1 MIEDI
6 SLHIKD
12 ENQIPLVIGELGINH
27 QGSIELAR
35 ELIKGA
41 AAAGVHAIKFQYR
54 NLLKSYISGSN
65 EIGDEILRSEIER
78 NFLTVD
84 SILTLTSQAHDL
96 GLWVGISFFI
106 VEDCEDFGNQINDFD
121 FYKVPSMELTNSEL
135 ITFLVSTN
143 KPVLISTGAHWEYE
157 IEKAFESIPG
167 ENWFPLHC
175 VSNYPVAPHNSN
187 LWYISHLRERWNRP
201 VGYSSHESDWEYVLL
216 SLKYS
221 PRIIERHLTLDKS
234 LPGLDQT
241 TSSDLR
247 DFTKLMKMLKATS
260 RHYLMSINGK
270 IPNQGELLNRQ
281 NLGRSFY
288 FTEAQ
293 SSGQL
298 LDEKTLVYRAPQ
310 VGISKSDLKCIP
322 SKMLLE
328 NGFQDSPLL
337 NSHFYPRT
345 NLLPEEIEFA
355 NNFGLALPVRLHD
368 FEQIQNEIPLN
379 ALELHLSYSEVDRL
393 FEFKDAFKSKKLS
406 LHLPDYINSLQLI
419 DPISDNPEI
428 STRSWEIIDN
438 AVNFVSHIQEKHGYE
453 LLIVGSFPIRAQL
466 SRDMYFDKYSSIQS
480 ELKDLGVT
488 MTMQWLPPF
497 AWYFG
502 GSEQLEIL
510 NSVEDLDFVNKYEI
524 DLCMDISH
532 LLLGSNYFKFNSQDF
547 LEILRDRIR
556 FFHISDAVGIDGE
569 GSHFD
574 LTDLKKVELF
584 NSVLGIEG
592 RKTIEVWQGHF
603 DHFNGFKR
611 AIRDL
616 YAMRLG
622 DVYAKK

>member
-1 MIEDI
+1 MIKDI
-6 SLHIKD
+6 SLFIKD
-12 ENQIPLVIGELGINH
+12 EKQIPLVIGELGINH
-27 QGSIELAR
+27 QGSIEMAR
-35 ELIKGA
+35 ELIRGA

-54 NLLKSYISGSN
+54 NLLKSYSSGSK
-65 EIGDEILRSEIER
+65 EIGDEILKSEIER
-78 NFLTVD
+78 NFLKVE
-84 SILTLTSQAHDL
+84 SILTLTSEAQDL

-106 VEDCEDFGNQINDFD
+106 VEDCEDFGNHIDKFD
-121 FYKVPSMELTNSEL
+121 FYKVPSVELTNSEL
-135 ITFLVSTN
+135 ITFLVSRN
-143 KPVLISTGAHWEYE
+143 KPVLISTGAHWESE
-157 IEKAFESIPG
+157 IETVFGGIPG

-187 LWYISHLRERWNRP
+187 LSYISHLRERWNRP

-216 SLKYS
+216 SLKYR

-241 TSSDLR
+241 TSSDLS
-247 DFTKLMKMLKATS
+247 DFTKLMKMLESNSQDFFVS
-260 RHYLMSINGK
+260 RNGR

-288 FTEAQ
+288 FTKAQ
-293 SSGQL
+293 SAGEF
-298 LDEKTLVYRAPQ
+298 LDEKTLVYRSPQ
-310 VGISKSDLKCIP
+310 VGIDKLALKSIS

-345 NLLPEEIEFA
+345 TLLPEEIEFA
-355 NNFGLALPVRLHD
+355 NNFDLALPVRLHD
-368 FEQIQNEIPLN
+368 FEQVQNEIPLN

-393 FEFKDAFKSKKLS
+393 VDFKDKFRTKRLS

-419 DPISDNPEI
+419 DPISDHLEI
-428 STRSWEIIDN
+428 ATRSRDIIDK
-438 AVNFVSHIQEKHGYE
+438 AVKFVSHIQEKHGYE
-453 LLIVGSFPIRAQL
+453 VLIVGSFPVRSQL
-466 SRDMYFDKYSSIQS
+466 SREMYFDRYSSIQS
-480 ELKDLGVT
+480 KLKDLGIT
-488 MTMQWLPPF
+488 LTMQWLPPF

-502 GSEQLEIL
+502 GSEQLKIL
-510 NSVEDLDFVNKYEI
+510 NSAEDMDFVNKYEI

-532 LLLGSNYFKFNSQDF
+532 LLLGSNYFNFDPQDF
-547 LEILRDRIR
+547 LQILRERIR
-556 FFHISDAVGIDGE
+556 FFHISDAIGIDGE

-574 LTDLKKVELF
+574 LTDVRKVELF
-584 NSVLGIEG
+584 NGVLDFEG

-603 DHFNGFKR
+603 DHCNGFKR
-611 AIRDL
+611 AIKDL
-616 YAMRLG
+616 YSMRLG

>member
-1 MIEDI
+1 VVEDI
-6 SLHIKD
+6 SIFIKD

-27 QGSIELAR
+27 QGSIEMAR
-35 ELIKGA
+35 ELIRGA

-54 NLLKSYISGSN
+54 NLLKSYSSGSN
-65 EIGDEILRSEIER
+65 EIGDEILKSEIER
-78 NFLTVD
+78 NFLKVE
-84 SILTLTSQAHDL
+84 SILTLTSEAQDL

-106 VEDCEDFGNQINDFD
+106 VEDCEDFGNQINEFD
-121 FYKVPSMELTNSEL
+121 FYKIPSVELTNSEL

-157 IEKAFESIPG
+157 IERAFDGIPG

-187 LWYISHLRERWNRP
+187 LSYISHLRERWSRP
-201 VGYSSHESDWEYVLL
+201 VGYSSHESDWEYALL
-216 SLKYS
+216 SLKYG

-234 LPGLDQT
+234 LPGLDQSS
-241 TSSDLR
+241 SSDLS
-247 DFTKLMKMLKATS
+247 DFTKLMKMLKSTS
-260 RHYLMSINGK
+260 QDFIMPSNGR

-298 LDEKTLVYRAPQ
+298 LHEKTLVYRAPQ
-310 VGISKSDLKCIP
+310 VGIDKSALKSIP

-328 NGFQDSPLL
+328 DGFQDSPLL
-337 NSHFYPRT
+337 YSHFYPRT
-345 NLLPEEIEFA
+345 KLLPEEIEFA

-368 FEQIQNEIPLN
+368 FEQVQNEIPLD

-393 FEFKDAFKSKKLS
+393 FEFKDVFKSKRLS

-419 DPISDNPEI
+419 DPISDHLEV
-428 STRSWEIIDN
+428 STRSREIIN
-438 AVNFVSHIQEKHGYE
+438 KAVDFVSHIQEKHGYE
-453 LLIVGSFPIRAQL
+453 VLIVGSFPVRSQL
-466 SRDMYFDKYSSIQS
+466 SREMYFDQYSSIQS
-480 ELKDLGVT
+480 ELKDLGIT
-488 MTMQWLPPF
+488 LTMQWLPPF

-502 GSEQLEIL
+502 GSEHLEIL
-510 NSVEDLDFVNKYEI
+510 NSVEDLDFINKYEI

-532 LLLGSNYFKFNSQDF
+532 LLLGSNFFKFDPQDF
-547 LEILRDRIR
+547 LQILRQRIR
-556 FFHISDAVGIDGE
+556 FFHISDATGIDGE

-574 LTDLKKVELF
+574 LTDVQKVELF
-584 NSVLGIEG
+584 TGVLDIKG

-603 DHFNGFKR
+603 DHCNGFKR
-611 AIRDL
+611 AIKDL
-616 YAMRLG
+616 YSMRLG
-622 DVYAKK
+622 DAYAKE